1 MLRRI
6 ILLMFVLLSFHTCA
20 YAISAQSAILIDGN
34 TGRII
39 FEKNAYEKRGMA
51 STTKIMTGILA
62 IENSSPDKIATV
74 SYKAASTEGSSMY
87 LNSGEKIKMESLV
100 YGLMLNSGNDAATA
114 IAENISG
121 SVEAFAELM
130 NDKAQTIDMKDS
142 SFSNPHGLDDAE
154 HYSTAYDM
162 AMLTKYAMKNES
174 FRKIVSTKRKNVEL
188 NGVENS
194 RFLTNHNKLLSMYDH
209 CIGVKT
215 GFTKSCGRCLVSAAE
230 NDGVMLIAV
239 TLNAPDDWNDHIAM
253 YENAFSNY
261 KSYNIIGKN
270 SYICSLNL
278 VGTQEK
284 NLKLYSK
291 EKITLSL
298 KEDEYQKISLKYE
311 YPDYIEAPVYKGQ
324 TLGKIKVMME
334 NQEIAQTELITNYG
348 VERIIKNRYGE
359 KLKYLYTNL
368 LSMFF
373 KSV

>member
-20 YAISAQSAILIDGN
+20 YAISAQSAILIDGS

-121 SVEAFAELM
+121 SVEAFAKLM
-130 NDKAQTIDMKDS
+130 NNKAKTIGMKYS

-253 YENAFSNY
+253 YENAFSTY

-311 YPDYIEAPVYKGQ
+311 YPDSVEAPVYKGQ

>member
-1 MLRRI
+1 MLKRS
-6 ILLMFVLLSFHTCA
+6 LLLLFVLLSFHTFV
-20 YAISAQSAILIDGN
+20 YAISAQSAVLIDGN

-39 FEKNAYEKRGMA
+39 FEKNAFEKRGMA

-62 IENSSPDKIATV
+62 LENSNPEKIATV

-87 LNSGEKIKMESLV
+87 LNSGEKIKMESLI

-121 SVEAFAELM
+121 SVEDFAKLM
-130 NDKAQTIDMKDS
+130 NKKAQTIGMKNS
-142 SFSNPHGLDDAE
+142 SFSNPHGLDNAE

-162 AMLTKYAMKNES
+162 ALLTKYAMKNES
-174 FRKIVSTKRKNVEL
+174 FKKIVSTKRKNVEL

-194 RFLTNHNKLLSMYDH
+194 RFLTNHNKLLSMYEH

-230 NDGVMLIAV
+230 KEGVMLIAV
-239 TLNAPDDWNDHIAM
+239 TLNAPDDWNDHITM
-253 YENAFSNY
+253 YENAFSTY

-270 SYICSLNL
+270 SYICSINL
-278 VGTQEK
+278 TGTQEK

-291 EKITLSL
+291 DKISLSL
-298 KEDEYQKISLKYE
+298 KEEEYKNISLKYE
-311 YPDYIEAPVYKGQ
+311 YPDSVEAPVYKGQ
-324 TLGKIKVMME
+324 SLGKIKVMIN
-334 NQEIAQTELITNYG
+334 NQQIAQTELITNYG

-359 KLKYLYTNL
+359 KFKYLYTNL

-373 KSV
+373 MSV